1 MAINALLGLSSGYF
15 GYARIDIE
23 YEEIK
28 KKLTALG
35 LSASGNKAIDKAK
48 LEQAQ
53 KEMELENAQKTAS
66 EQGKTTD
73 KVSSADE
80 EEEESDEFLYLLNEI
95 YVSRTGDI
103 EDDYRRAINELRE
116 RFMSETSQAEL
127 SHLRSIKD
135 DLDRIMYGL
144 GYSIISI
151 SASEMNGAAAIGE
164 MNKVMML
171 GAGSFSSSGK

>member
-73 KVSSADE
+73 NVSSTE

-151 SASEMNGAAAIGE
+151 SASEMNGATAIGE